1 MHGNYYNLHDG
12 FFGLSRFGYG
22 GIIMMFA
29 GLILILVIAY
39 FIFKNAGISQ
49 KISGEK
55 ESPLELLQKRYVNG
69 DISQDEFME
78 KKEILKQK

>member
-12 FFGLSRFGYG
+12 IFGLSRCGYG

-39 FIFKNAGISQ
+39 FIFKNGGISQ

-69 DISQDEFME
+69 EISQDEFLE
-78 KKEILKQK
+78 KKDILKQK